1 MGLYA
6 DLYTRLAATQW
17 VVFACYGLVFQFAVQ
32 TLLIL
37 FRKKL
42 HVNKVFMSDVLDA
55 PNTRAEGL
63 GRGKSKDKYIAML
76 VIAHPDDEAMF
87 FIPTLQNLREQG
99 NVQLAVLCLSS
110 GNADGLGKVREKELI
125 ESCKHL
131 GINSE
136 HVNIVDD
143 KHLQDG
149 FDEVWPRELIAKKI
163 REMDSSLFNRVRV
176 LLTFDDYGVSGH
188 PNHISVYH
196 GVKYFLE
203 EQSNGTLRNGTT
215 EDGKLVRGYQLI
227 STNIFR
233 KFSGLLD
240 LPATWLSTS
249 VRGLN
254 CFLTTNPIDAWIAM
268 TYHKSQF
275 VLIPYW
281 WRRFFVILSRY
292 TYVNTLEE
300 IVVGRGP
307 RA

>member
-1 MGLYA
+1 MGIYA
-6 DLYTRLAATQW
+6 DLYARLAATQW
-17 VVFACYGLVFQFAVQ
+17 VMLAFYGLVFQFALQ
-32 TLLIL
+32 ILLIA

-42 HVNKVFMSDVLDA
+42 NVDKVFMSDVLDPSKA
-55 PNTRAEGL
+55 RAEGP
-63 GRGKSKDKYIAML
+63 GRAKPTDRSIVML

-131 GINSE
+131 GIKPE
-136 HVNIVDD
+136 HVSIVDD
-143 KHLQDG
+143 KQLQDG

-163 REMDSSLFNRVRV
+163 REMDSALDSRVRV

-188 PNHISVYH
+188 PNHISVYR
-196 GVKYFLE
+196 GVKYYLE
-203 EQSNGTLRNGTT
+203 KQSQGALSSDSAAGSKVIRGY
-215 EDGKLVRGYQLI
+215 KLV
-227 STNIFR
+227 STNVCR

-240 LPATWLSTS
+240 LPATLLSTS
-249 VRGLN
+249 VHGLN

-307 RA
+307 RT